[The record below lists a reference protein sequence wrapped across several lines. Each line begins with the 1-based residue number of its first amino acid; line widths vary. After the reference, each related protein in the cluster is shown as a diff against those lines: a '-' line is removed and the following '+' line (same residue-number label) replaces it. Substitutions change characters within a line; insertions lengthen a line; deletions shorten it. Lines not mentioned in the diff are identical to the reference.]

1 MLARINTLMIVNPNY
16 ILIVGGIAMKKIVL
30 LSIVLLCVFAM
41 TIPVA
46 AEEKSSD
53 NSKANLAKGADS
65 AILLERDT
73 GKLLFDKNAHEKLPP
88 ASMTKIMTL
97 LLIMEQ
103 LEKGSL
109 KLDEKVRVSERA
121 ASMGGSQIFLEAGE
135 EMTVNDLLK
144 GIAIASG
151 NDASVAMAERVA
163 GSEEEFVSLMN
174 KKVKELKL
182 KNTKFQ
188 NTTGLPA
195 DDHYSTAYD
204 MAIIAKELLK
214 YESITNYT
222 SVYEDYLRKGQEN
235 EFWLVNTNK
244 LVRFYPGVD
253 GLKTGFTNEAK
264 YCLTATAEK
273 DGMRV
278 IAVVM
283 GAKTTK
289 ERNASVSEMLD
300 YAFNKFQTNK
310 LFEKGDVITTLR
322 LTKAEKKQNDVVASE
337 SISTLHAKGDSVDNI
352 TTEVKMKQ
360 DLVLPI
366 KKGDHVGTL
375 IVKDGDK
382 VLSESQLTVKDTIEK
397 ASYYTLMKRSLQKLV
412 KFD

>member
-1 MLARINTLMIVNPNY
+1 
-16 ILIVGGIAMKKIVL
+16 MKKIVL
-30 LSIVLLCVFAM
+30 LSIMLLCVFAM
-41 TIPVA
+41 TLPVA

-109 KLDEKVRVSERA
+109 KLDETVRVSERA

-182 KNTKFQ
+182 KDTKFQ

-310 LFEKGDVITTLR
+310 LFKKGDVITTLR
-322 LTKAEKKQNDVVASE
+322 LTKAEKKKNDVVASE
-337 SISTLHAKGDSVDNI
+337 SISTLHAKGDSVDSI